1 MSDHNAK
8 PSDPTNNSTSN
19 LECGDDP
26 MTGGASSGQ
35 DDVEST
41 YELTF
46 ILEAE
51 KKGDFHVTVAEVAK
65 LVYSRLGA
73 PPHTLVEYDDTMY
86 KKLTLTLKSTFK
98 LNEFNLR
105 HSLAIRPGLRTKP
118 LYEPIPEK
126 RIHIHW
132 APRSITNEAIQVVL
146 QKFGDVT
153 EEVGHKKYVAK
164 EDDDDITRMME
175 GVILPD
181 RECKMIVKVGIPSH
195 IQVGGHK
202 IKILYEGQSRT
213 CSRCYKFWSDCPG
226 KGNSAD
232 CKKKDEALRK
242 EKEEKGEKVKPK
254 RTLADHMKKIES
266 KLESKMAAAAKREE
280 LGKID
285 QSKAPRPTSILIT
298 NVPVDATLPQIMNLF
313 KKNNTDIDNLDD
325 KLVMDKGK
333 PGTIILK
340 DLDEIDYELVI
351 ENINGIYIKN
361 KRLKAVPVQDFTP
374 EKEKP
379 EERENSSENSEDEVQ
394 EVEGAAGGV
403 KTPVVKVADKIQ
415 QYEETAT
422 GSKVYERKTA
432 SGNTKMS
439 KKTTRKDSAEGSP
452 ELAKNVTQRSRKSA
466 RK

>member
-1 MSDHNAK
+1 
-8 PSDPTNNSTSN
+8 
-19 LECGDDP
+19 
-26 MTGGASSGQ
+26 
-35 DDVEST
+35 
-41 YELTF
+41 
-46 ILEAE
+46 
-51 KKGDFHVTVAEVAK
+51 
-65 LVYSRLGA
+65 
-73 PPHTLVEYDDTMY
+73 
-86 KKLTLTLKSTFK
+86 
-98 LNEFNLR
+98 
-105 HSLAIRPGLRTKP
+105 
-118 LYEPIPEK
+118 
-126 RIHIHW
+126 
-132 APRSITNEAIQVVL
+132 
-146 QKFGDVT
+146 
-153 EEVGHKKYVAK
+153 
-164 EDDDDITRMME
+164 
-175 GVILPD
+175 
-181 RECKMIVKVGIPSH
+181 
-195 IQVGGHK
+195 
-202 IKILYEGQSRT
+202 
-213 CSRCYKFWSDCPG
+213 
-226 KGNSAD
+226 
-232 CKKKDEALRK
+232 
-242 EKEEKGEKVKPK
+242 
-254 RTLADHMKKIES
+254 
-266 KLESKMAAAAKREE
+266 MAAAAKREE

-285 QSKAPRPTSILIT
+285 QSKAPRPTSIVIT

-379 EERENSSENSEDEVQ
+379 GEWENSSENSEDEVQ

-439 KKTTRKDSAEGSP
+439 KKTTRKESAEGSP